1 MKGNYVQANRK
12 EYLNIMISD
21 LLIVV
26 DMQNDFITGTL
37 GNKAA
42 QNIVNNVVETLQA
55 YKNENKPVVFTKDVH
70 SKNYLETF
78 EGKHLPVEHC
88 IKTEGGLIC
97 DELLPYMYPYDD
109 TDRNFCI
116 HKYTFGYIGWPQV
129 ISHIEDVIHT
139 HIDSIE
145 ICGLCTDICVVANA
159 IILRACYPGMKITV
173 DSSCCAGTSADN
185 HEAALKVM
193 KSQQID
199 VIE

>member
-1 MKGNYVQANRK
+1 
-12 EYLNIMISD
+12 MISD

-26 DMQNDFITGTL
+26 DMQKDFVDGSL
-37 GNKAA
+37 GSEAA
-42 QNIVNNVVETLQA
+42 QKIVTNVAETIEN
-55 YKNENKPVVFTKDVH
+55 YKNENKPVVFTRDTH
-70 SKNYLETF
+70 SRNYLETF
-78 EGKHLPVEHC
+78 EGKYLPTEHC
-88 IKTEGGLIC
+88 IENSDGWLIC
-97 DELLPYMYPYDD
+97 DDLLPYTYDD
-109 TDRNFCI
+109 KDRNFFI
-116 HKYTFGYIGWPQV
+116 NKYTFGYMGWSQV
-129 ISHIEDVIHT
+129 ISHIEDVMHT

-173 DSSCCAGTSADN
+173 DSSCCAGTSVDN